1 MLLRSGNQFV
11 GNCLVDIFK
20 LVMLFV
26 FGVKTCCVFNEVR
39 TRVSC
44 GANEAMRRTFDFV
57 QRLCSYC
64 IVRTW
69 AEANYFYVRCH
80 ALIDND
86 RLTSDDATAGRA
98 PDAVCRV
105 NFDF

>member
-1 MLLRSGNQFV
+1 
-11 GNCLVDIFK
+11 
-20 LVMLFV
+20 
-26 FGVKTCCVFNEVR
+26 
-39 TRVSC
+39 
-44 GANEAMRRTFDFV
+44 MRRIFDFA
-57 QRLCSYC
+57 QRLRSYC

-80 ALIDND
+80 ALINND
-86 RLTSDDATAGRA
+86 RLTSDDATAGCV